1 MSPLIALRERG
12 LGARSGAAEVAL
24 SRSSVARSA
33 SSRALSSDVC
43 VETSRFLEVVL
54 VNVSAIKCRSRDQGG
69 GAYFWSTAASRSAML
84 LSILNKSS
92 KVTEKWRAMVDC
104 GRRPLGFHSLS
115 SSSSERWVT
124 DIMGDEGMFDVGCM

>member
-1 MSPLIALRERG
+1 
-12 LGARSGAAEVAL
+12 
-24 SRSSVARSA
+24 
-33 SSRALSSDVC
+33 
-43 VETSRFLEVVL
+43 
-54 VNVSAIKCRSRDQGG
+54 
-69 GAYFWSTAASRSAML
+69 ML

-92 KVTEKWRAMVDC
+92 RVIEKWRAMVDC